1 MRKSLKKEVA
11 MQAEC
16 IRKTYVWGKAMGFTS
31 KGVNLLPVA
40 ARAVAARCG
49 VSYRR
54 AKWALQG
61 AL

>member
-1 MRKSLKKEVA
+1 MRKSLKNEVA
-11 MQAEC
+11 MQADC
-16 IRKTYVWGKAMGFTS
+16 IRKTYAWGQDMGFT
-31 KGVNLLPVA
+31 KVVNLLPVA
-40 ARAVAARCG
+40 ARVVAARCG